1 MPILMEKV
9 RPLTPGQE
17 ELANTLLNKD
27 YAIVGVF
34 GPTGTGKSL
43 FGLAYGIDVIVK
55 GDYKKFFVVKPMIDI
70 VTGEEITL
78 ARGSEQFMTLV
89 KAYLRDVIGDFIDW
103 SKIEELISNGKLV
116 FVDSHYLKGR
126 TFDDAVIFMDEVQ
139 SLKPE
144 SIIEVLVRV
153 GRNSRLIVA
162 GDPVFQSLQ
171 AVEQDPAALIRDVLI
186 SEEKS
191 KVVDLGIKDIVREGA
206 KRGLRLLIEYRM
218 RLRRLSEEEK
228 KILDSARIHSPDAD
242 VVTVVE
248 FSEEKKKFEITTEHV
263 PDALIIVKQDHL
275 GRLVGRGGERI
286 SAIEKDTGKRI
297 RGVELTLE
305 FANLIRAIHP
315 VSWIWKHIVDVD
327 FAGPQLAV
335 KVYEDVVGAFLGQR
349 GNYIR
354 FIDTVMRKL
363 MNVGVRTIE
372 VERTEGRRRRR
383 RR

>member
-1 MPILMEKV
+1 MLMEKV
-9 RPLTPGQE
+9 KPLTPGQE

-27 YAIVGVF
+27 YTIVGVF

-43 FGLAYGIDVIVK
+43 FGLAYGIDAIMK
-55 GDYKKFFVVKPMIDI
+55 GDYKKFFVVKPMIDV

-89 KAYLRDVIGDFIDW
+89 KAYLRDVIGDFIEW

-153 GRNSRLIVA
+153 GRDSRLIVA

-206 KRGLRLLIEYRM
+206 K
-218 RLRRLSEEEK
+218 
-228 KILDSARIHSPDAD
+228 
-242 VVTVVE
+242 
-248 FSEEKKKFEITTEHV
+248 
-263 PDALIIVKQDHL
+263 
-275 GRLVGRGGERI
+275 
-286 SAIEKDTGKRI
+286 
-297 RGVELTLE
+297 
-305 FANLIRAIHP
+305 
-315 VSWIWKHIVDVD
+315 
-327 FAGPQLAV
+327 
-335 KVYEDVVGAFLGQR
+335 
-349 GNYIR
+349 
-354 FIDTVMRKL
+354 
-363 MNVGVRTIE
+363 
-372 VERTEGRRRRR
+372 
-383 RR
+383 

>member
-1 MPILMEKV
+1 MEKV